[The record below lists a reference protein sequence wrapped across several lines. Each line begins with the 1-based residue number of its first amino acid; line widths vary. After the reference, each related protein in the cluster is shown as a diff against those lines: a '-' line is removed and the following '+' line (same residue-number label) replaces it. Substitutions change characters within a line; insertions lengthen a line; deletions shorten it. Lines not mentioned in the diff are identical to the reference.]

1 MRSPP
6 ADLRPQSVAKT
17 LADGWQLRP
26 ASMEYVPEGGGSHHW
41 KLISTDGQPAF
52 ITVDDLDNK
61 EWLGDTR
68 QQVLDGLRRA
78 LTTAAAL
85 RYQAGLDF
93 VAAPVLAGDGDLLRR
108 IDDRYAVSVFPYLA
122 GHAHPFGPYADPALR
137 DQAIDLIAALHRAT
151 PVVLDHAPRHLPGF
165 SGRAD
170 LRAFLRHPD
179 RRWDGG
185 PFSEAAHHLLAAR
198 SADLARL
205 ADGFDH
211 LVEVT
216 APTRANPVITH
227 GEPHPANVM
236 SANGRLHLIDWD
248 TTALAPP
255 ERDVCLIAAASN
267 EGVDRYQQAASRE
280 LDPAVITLYRL
291 RWYLDDL
298 GSAIRMFRNP
308 HPDNADTQR
317 WLRALEPQL
326 RTLPTWLDQLV
337 S

>member
-6 ADLRPQSVAKT
+6 AGLRPESVAKT
-17 LADGWQLRP
+17 LADGWRLRP

-41 KLISTDGQPAF
+41 KLTSTDGQPTF
-52 ITVDDLDNK
+52 ITVDDLDDK
-61 EWLGDTR
+61 AWLGDSR

-85 RYQAGLDF
+85 RCQAGLDF
-93 VAAPVLAGDGDLLRR
+93 VVAPVAASDGEVLRPV
-108 IDDRYAVSVFPYLA
+108 DDRYTVSVFPYLA
-122 GHAHPFGPYADPALR
+122 GHAHPFGPYADSALR
-137 DQAIDLIAALHRAT
+137 DRAIDLIAALHRAT
-151 PVVLDHAPRHLPGF
+151 PVVRDRAPSHLPGF
-165 SGRAD
+165 TGRAD
-170 LRAFLRHPD
+170 LKAFLLETD

-216 APTRANPVITH
+216 APTRANLVITH

-267 EGVDRYQQAASRE
+267 EGIDRYQQATGRE
-280 LDPAVITLYRL
+280 LDPAVITRYRL

-308 HPDNADTQR
+308 HHDNADTQR

-326 RTLPTWLDQLV
+326 GNLQTWLDHL
-337 S
+337 